1 MRLVLTLFLLLA
13 TVAVVGYAHWQLVRQ
28 VRPLLQRW
36 LGHIVLALVAAAFA
50 WVVSATYMG
59 AEEGGGLAAFLMA
72 FGVAHL
78 PPAIVLLLKQQE
90 KK

>member
-28 VRPLLQRW
+28 VKPLLQRW
-36 LGHIVLALVAAAFA
+36 LGHGLLVAVAGAFA

-72 FGVAHL
+72 FGVAHM
-78 PPAIVLLLKQQE
+78 PPAMVLFLKQQE